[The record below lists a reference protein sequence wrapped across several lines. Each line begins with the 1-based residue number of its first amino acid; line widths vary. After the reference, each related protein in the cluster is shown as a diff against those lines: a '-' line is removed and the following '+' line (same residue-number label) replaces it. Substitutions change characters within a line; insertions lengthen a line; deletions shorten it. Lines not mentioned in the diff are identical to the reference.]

1 MTSDKNL
8 ALHAAYDPTAFGEL
22 FDRYALRIYRYCYS
36 RVQHHESAED
46 ITAQVFQDALEHID
60 QYRPIGPFA
69 AWLFTIARRRV
80 ADHYRALRPT
90 EELSE
95 ESSQSNPEILAGVI
109 RQEDLQRLESV
120 LQKLDE
126 NDLELKPLRGM
137 QRHQRHAR
145 RRVLRLGVHDEGD
158 VLEEGRQGVEL
169 LRLRFAA
176 EMRYKEIAALV
187 NKTPGAVKTATYR
200 LLNRLKA
207 DMEKIDDPQ

>member
-126 NDLELKPLRGM
+126 NDLEL
-137 QRHQRHAR
+137 
-145 RRVLRLGVHDEGD
+145 
-158 VLEEGRQGVEL
+158 